1 MRGLDTITLRGLRAR
16 GNHGV
21 LEHERR
27 NGQDFVVDV
36 TVWVDL
42 RAPGASDA
50 LEDTVDYATLASEVV
65 DIVAGPPMNL
75 LESLASK
82 IADKVLSHASVVETE
97 ISVHKPQA
105 PIPVPFEDV
114 VVTIRRLS
122 Q

>member
-1 MRGLDTITLRGLRAR
+1 MRGLDTITLQGLRSR
-16 GNHGV
+16 GKHGV

-27 NGQDFVVDV
+27 DGQDFVVDV

-42 RAPGASDA
+42 RAAGSSDA
-50 LEDTVDYATLASEVV
+50 LEDTVDYATLASEVI
-65 DIVAGPPMNL
+65 DIVAGPPVNL
-75 LESLASK
+75 LETLASQ
-82 IADKVLSHASVVETE
+82 IADKVLSHPSVVEAE

-105 PIPVPFEDV
+105 PLTVPFEDV